1 MISRNSSY
9 VSFLFF
15 RRSLSSR
22 RYVSASCL
30 RSASSD
36 DALCIAAVD
45 VHYTGLRHNRR
56 SPRVR
61 FCWAAAHR
69 LGRLAGEGCVN
80 ALDRTEAQGNDA
92 PEKRATVDRP
102 CASARSVVCAR
113 GCARSLPLP
122 NGAAACAEF
131 APISYGEL
139 DWPARPT
146 VFESSSIRAGKQ
158 KDRWTDCR
166 RVGQLERGVRSIS
179 RARPK
184 IVRPAR
190 GRPLRTIKSKTRR
203 DA

>member
-36 DALCIAAVD
+36 DAFCIAAVD
-45 VHYTGLRHNRR
+45 MHYTGLRHNRR

-80 ALDRTEAQGNDA
+80 ALDRTEARGNDA

-102 CASARSVVCAR
+102 CASARGVVCAR
-113 GCARSLPLP
+113 GCAPCARSLPLP

-158 KDRWTDCR
+158 KDRWTVPLEPATWNA
-166 RVGQLERGVRSIS
+166 VGSIS
-179 RARPK
+179 RAEGQKSRNRRDGK
-184 IVRPAR
+184 
-190 GRPLRTIKSKTRR
+190 PLRTIV
-203 DA
+203 